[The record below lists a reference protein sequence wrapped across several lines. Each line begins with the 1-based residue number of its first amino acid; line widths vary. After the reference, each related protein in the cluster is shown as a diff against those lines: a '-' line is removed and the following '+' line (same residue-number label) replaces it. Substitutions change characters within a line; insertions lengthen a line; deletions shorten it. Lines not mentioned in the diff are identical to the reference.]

1 MVFVVQQDLCVVGD
15 LRHFVYESWE
25 YWQRLS
31 WHFQLLNIIISTR
44 QSSINCL
51 AHELFKEAPVLTDLL
66 LQIRDKFLALSPR
79 YFTQINKLLYF

>member
-1 MVFVVQQDLCVVGD
+1 MVFIVQQDLLIVGD
-15 LRHFVYESWE
+15 LRHLVYESWE

-44 QSSINCL
+44 QSPINCL
-51 AHELFKEAPVLTDLL
+51 AHELFKGAPVLTDLL
-66 LQIRDKFLALSPR
+66 LRICNKLLALSPR